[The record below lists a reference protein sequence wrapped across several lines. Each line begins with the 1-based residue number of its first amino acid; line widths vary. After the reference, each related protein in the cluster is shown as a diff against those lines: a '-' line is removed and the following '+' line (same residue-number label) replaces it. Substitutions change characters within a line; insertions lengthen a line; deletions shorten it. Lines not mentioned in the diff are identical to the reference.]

1 MSPEVKTSQQAPAKT
16 TTTAAP
22 RLLDQILAGTA
33 LAKKQ
38 ESTHDLIREL
48 AEQVSAGHV
57 TIGRDVEATINSLI
71 AQTDKLISQQLDE
84 IMHHPEFQKL
94 EASWRG
100 LKYLLDNTE
109 TSTMM
114 KIRVLN
120 VSKRELLRDLERAAE
135 FDQSALFQRVYNDGI
150 GIYGGQPMGA
160 MIGDFEF
167 TNHPEDMELLK
178 RIAEVAAASHA
189 PFLTGVGAGM
199 FGLESFTEIESI
211 RDIAKK
217 MDTPE
222 YATWRSF
229 RASEDSRYVGLCMP
243 HVLMRL
249 PYGKNTRRVE
259 EFDYEEGVD
268 GTDHSRYLWGN
279 AAYALATRLTAS
291 FAEYHW
297 CSTIRGPAGGGR
309 VDGLPVH
316 NFKTP
321 GGDIAMKCPTEVQ
334 IPDRREKELADA
346 GFIPFVHCVGE
357 NYGAFFSV
365 QSAQQPKK
373 YDKDAATAS
382 ARLSAQLPYI
392 FSISRFAHYLKAMMR
407 DNIGSY
413 TSRSV
418 TQRELKNWIH
428 QYVTDDD
435 DASPAVK
442 AQFPLRE
449 ADVEVLDVPGHPGA
463 YRAVMHLRPHFQLDE
478 IKIALRLVAELPQT
492 KQG

>member
-1 MSPEVKTSQQAPAKT
+1 
-16 TTTAAP
+16 
-22 RLLDQILAGTA
+22 
-33 LAKKQ
+33 
-38 ESTHDLIREL
+38 
-48 AEQVSAGHV
+48 
-57 TIGRDVEATINSLI
+57 
-71 AQTDKLISQQLDE
+71 
-84 IMHHPEFQKL
+84 
-94 EASWRG
+94 
-100 LKYLLDNTE
+100 
-109 TSTMM
+109 M

-120 VSKRELLRDLERAAE
+120 VSKRELLRDLEKAPE
-135 FDQSALFQRVYNDGI
+135 FDQSALFKRVYNDGI
-150 GIYGGQPMGA
+150 GVYGGQPTGA
-160 MIGDFEF
+160 LIGDFEF

-178 RIAEVAAASHA
+178 KIAEVAAASHA
-189 PFLTGVGAGM
+189 PFLSAVGAGM
-199 FGLESFTEIESI
+199 FGLNNYSEIESI

-229 RASEDSRYVGLCMP
+229 RNSDDSRYVGLCMP

-268 GTDHSRYLWGN
+268 GADHSKYLWGN

-297 CSTIRGPAGGGR
+297 LSTIRGPAGGGR
-309 VDGLPVH
+309 VVGLPVH
-316 NFKTP
+316 NFRTP
-321 GGDIAMKCPTEVQ
+321 SGDIAMKCPAEVQ
-334 IPDRREKELADA
+334 IPDRREKELADQ

-365 QSAQQPKK
+365 QSAQLPKK
-373 YDKDAATAS
+373 YDTPAATAS
-382 ARLSAQLPYI
+382 ARLSAQMPYT
-392 FSISRFAHYLKAMMR
+392 FSVSRFAHYLKAMMR

-418 TQRELKNWIH
+418 TETTLTNWIH

-435 DASPAVK
+435 DAAPSVK
-442 AQFPLRE
+442 AEYPLRE
-449 ADVEVLDVPGHPGA
+449 AKIQVVDVPGQPGV

-478 IKIALRLVAELPQT
+478 IKIALRLVAELPPT

>member
-1 MSPEVKTSQQAPAKT
+1 MSPEVKSAQESAKQT

-22 RLLDQILAGTA
+22 RLLDQILAGTT
-33 LAKKQ
+33 LARKQ
-38 ESTHDLIREL
+38 EQTHDLVREL

-57 TIGRDVEATINSLI
+57 TIGRDVEATINALI
-71 AQTDKLISQQLDE
+71 AQTDKMISQQLDE

-100 LKYLLDNTE
+100 LKYLLDNSE
-109 TSTMM
+109 TSDML

-120 VSKRELLRDLERAAE
+120 VSKRELLRDLEKAAE
-135 FDQSALFQRVYNDGI
+135 FDQSELFKRVYNDGL
-150 GIYGGQPMGA
+150 GVYGGLPIGA
-160 MIGDFEF
+160 LIGDFEF

-178 RIAEVAAASHA
+178 RVAEVAAASHA
-189 PFLTGVGAGM
+189 PFLSAVGPGM
-199 FGLESFTEIESI
+199 FGLEAYSEIESI
-211 RDIAKK
+211 RDISKK

-229 RASEDSRYVGLCMP
+229 RQSEDSRYVGLCMP

-249 PYGKNTRRVE
+249 PFGKNTRRVE
-259 EFDYEEGVD
+259 AFDYEEGVD
-268 GTDHSRYLWGN
+268 GADHSKYLWGN

-291 FAEYHW
+291 FADYHW

-316 NFKTP
+316 NFRTP
-321 GGDIAMKCPTEVQ
+321 SGDIAMKCPAEVQ
-334 IPDRREKELADA
+334 VPDRREKELADQ

-365 QSAQQPKK
+365 QSAQSPKK
-373 YDKDAATAS
+373 YDKDSATAS

-392 FSISRFAHYLKAMMR
+392 FSVSRFAHYLKAMMR

-413 TSRSV
+413 ASRAD
-418 TQRELKNWIH
+418 TQTKLQKWISG
-428 QYVTDDD
+428 YVTADD
-435 DASPAVK
+435 DASPKVK
-442 AQFPLRE
+442 AEFPLRE
-449 ADVEVLDVPGHPGA
+449 AEIQVLDVPGQPGV

-478 IKIALRLVAELPQT
+478 IKVSLRLVAELPQI

>member
-1 MSPEVKTSQQAPAKT
+1 MSPEAQSAQESKKT

-22 RLLDQILAGTA
+22 RLVDQILAGTA

-38 ESTHDLIREL
+38 ETSHDLIREL

-57 TIGRDVEATINSLI
+57 TIGRDVEATINALV
-71 AQTDKLISQQLDE
+71 AQTDKMISQQLDE
-84 IMHHPEFQKL
+84 IMHNEEFQKL

-109 TSTMM
+109 VSTSL

-120 VSKRELLRDLERAAE
+120 VSKRELLRDLEKAPE
-135 FDQSALFQRVYNDGI
+135 FDQSALFRRVYNDGL
-150 GIYGGQPMGA
+150 GVFGGQPIGA
-160 MIGDFEF
+160 LVGDFEF

-178 RIAEVAAASHA
+178 RVAQVAAAAHA
-189 PFLTGVGAGM
+189 PFLSAVGPEM
-199 FGLESFTEIESI
+199 LGLESFSDIESI
-211 RDIAKK
+211 PDIARKL
-217 MDTPE
+217 DTPE

-229 RASEDSRYVGLCMP
+229 RNSEDSRYVGLCMP

-249 PYGKNTRRVE
+249 PYGKNTRKVE
-259 EFDYEEGVD
+259 AFDYEEGVD
-268 GTDHSRYLWGN
+268 GADHSKYLWGN

-316 NFKTP
+316 NFRTP
-321 GGDIAMKCPTEVQ
+321 SGDIAMKCPTEVQ
-334 IPDRREKELADA
+334 IPDRREKELADQ
-346 GFIPFVHCVGE
+346 GFIPFLHCVGE

-365 QSAQQPKK
+365 QSAQLPKK
-373 YDKDAATAS
+373 YDKDSATAS

-418 TQRELKNWIH
+418 TERELTNWIH
-428 QYVTDDD
+428 QYVTSDD

-442 AQFPLRE
+442 AEYPLRE
-449 ADVEVLDVPGHPGA
+449 ASVEVLDVPGQPGV

-478 IKIALRLVAELPQT
+478 IRVALRLVAELPPT
-492 KQG
+492 NKT